1 MMKKYINQHKKIIF
15 FILESLK
22 PFRSY
27 IIGHLVIIVFTAVNI
42 SLMPLVSKILL
53 NKIIASQDL
62 DIFHEARLI
71 IIILIFSIIMPSI
84 FTRIS
89 DHIWANFLPK
99 LRHHITHN
107 SLSKLLNQSH
117 NFFQNHFSGS
127 IVNKVRD
134 LFNSTPKIIE
144 ISLYCFFQGFLAVFI
159 AFFTMSSINFFF
171 AFALLTWIA
180 IIIPLA
186 YKSAIL
192 TNRISMNVSSQQGKI
207 MGNIVDIF
215 ANIQNIKLFS
225 NAKHEINRADQLQEK
240 YTKLYLKRGLYLNKF
255 YTALSLISSL
265 YFVLCFIV
273 LVSLFS
279 HHKVTIG
286 DFVLILGINNFLHNI
301 IQDFMRQI
309 RNFLEE
315 ISVIKGA
322 LEEVDKEIKIK
333 NYPTKLQISKG
344 EIVFENVKFSYH
356 HSNPL
361 FSDKSITIKA
371 GQKVGLVGHSGSGKS
386 TFINL
391 LLRFYEVHEGRIL
404 IDDQDISMVSQ
415 DSLHEAIGVI
425 PQEAILFHRNI
436 IENISYGNKETL
448 SSRELLQKVI
458 DCSKKA
464 SAEKFIMKMPDNYY
478 SQVGERGVKL
488 SGGQRQRIS
497 IARAFFKN
505 APILILDE
513 ATSQLD
519 SVTENI
525 IQESLKN
532 LMKNKTTLVIAHRL
546 STLQMMDRIIV
557 FNKGKIVEDGT
568 HDELIKMNGYYNQLW
583 SAQSGGILTYQ
594 IGNATAQQMFSS
606 NK

>member
-1 MMKKYINQHKKIIF
+1 MKKYFNQNQKIIY
-15 FILESLK
+15 FIIDSIK
-22 PFRSY
+22 PFKRY
-27 IIGHLVIIVFTAVNI
+27 IISHFIIIIFTAVNI

-53 NKIIASQDL
+53 NKVIASQDL
-62 DIFHEARLI
+62 DILSEARLI
-71 IIILIFSIIMPSI
+71 LIALAISIILPSI
-84 FTRIS
+84 LARIS
-89 DHIWANFLPK
+89 DHIWSKFLPQLK
-99 LRHHITHN
+99 NHITHN
-107 SLSKLLNQSH
+107 SLTKLLNQSH
-117 NFFQNHFSGS
+117 NFFLNHFSGS

-144 ISLYCFFQGFLAVFI
+144 IFLYNFLQGFLAIFI

-171 AFALLTWIA
+171 AFALLTWVA

-192 TNRISMNVSSQQGKI
+192 TNRISMNVSNQQGKI

-225 NAKHEINRADQLQEK
+225 SAKYEIKRSDKLQEK
-240 YTKLYLKRGLYLNKF
+240 YTQLYLKRGLYLNKF
-255 YTALSLISSL
+255 YTVLSLISSC
-265 YFVLCFIV
+265 YFILCFIV
-273 LVSLFS
+273 LVSLFA

-286 DFVLILGINNFLHNI
+286 DFILILGINNFLHNI

-315 ISVIKGA
+315 VSVIKGA
-322 LEEVDKEIKIK
+322 LEEIDKEIKIK
-333 NYPTKLQISKG
+333 NHSTILKVSQG
-344 EIVFENVKFSYH
+344 EIIFENVKFSYH
-356 HSNPL
+356 HNNPL
-361 FSDKSITIKA
+361 FSDKSLTIKA

-404 IDDQDISMVSQ
+404 IDGQDISKVSQ
-415 DSLHEAIGVI
+415 DSLHDSIGVI
-425 PQEAILFHRNI
+425 PQESILFHRNI
-436 IENISYGNKETL
+436 IENISYGNKENLTKNQ
-448 SSRELLQKVI
+448 LLEKVI

-464 SAEKFIMKMPDNYY
+464 SADKFIMKMPENYY

-519 SVTENI
+519 SVTENV

-532 LMKNKTTLVIAHRL
+532 LMENKTTLVIAHRL

-568 HDELIKMNGYYNQLW
+568 HDELIKMNGYYNRLW
-583 SAQSGGILTYQ
+583 SAQSGGVLTYQ
-594 IGNATAQQMFSS
+594 IESATAQQLFSS

>member
-1 MMKKYINQHKKIIF
+1 MKKYFNQNQKIIY
-15 FILESLK
+15 FILDSIK
-22 PFRSY
+22 PFKRY
-27 IIGHLVIIVFTAVNI
+27 IISHFIIIIFTAVNI

-53 NKIIASQDL
+53 NKVIASQDL
-62 DIFHEARLI
+62 DILSEARLI
-71 IIILIFSIIMPSI
+71 LIALAISIILPSI
-84 FTRIS
+84 LARIS
-89 DHIWANFLPK
+89 DHIWSKFLPQLK
-99 LRHHITHN
+99 NHITHN
-107 SLSKLLNQSH
+107 SLTKLLNQSH
-117 NFFQNHFSGS
+117 NFFLNHFSGS

-144 ISLYCFFQGFLAVFI
+144 IFLYNFLQGFLAIFI

-171 AFALLTWIA
+171 AFALLTWVA

-192 TNRISMNVSSQQGKI
+192 TNRISMNVSNQQGKI

-225 NAKHEINRADQLQEK
+225 SAKYEIKRSDKLQEK
-240 YTKLYLKRGLYLNKF
+240 YTQLYLKRGLYLNKF
-255 YTALSLISSL
+255 YTVLSLISSC
-265 YFVLCFIV
+265 YFILCFIV
-273 LVSLFS
+273 LVSLFA

-286 DFVLILGINNFLHNI
+286 DFILILGINNFLHNI

-315 ISVIKGA
+315 VSVIKGA
-322 LEEVDKEIKIK
+322 LEEIDKEIKIK
-333 NYPTKLQISKG
+333 NHSTILKVSQG
-344 EIVFENVKFSYH
+344 EIIFENVKFSYH
-356 HSNPL
+356 HNNPL
-361 FSDKSITIKA
+361 FSDKSLTIKA

-404 IDDQDISMVSQ
+404 IDGQDISKVSQ
-415 DSLHEAIGVI
+415 DSLHDSIGVI
-425 PQEAILFHRNI
+425 PQESILFHRNI
-436 IENISYGNKETL
+436 IENISYGNKENLTKNQ
-448 SSRELLQKVI
+448 LLEKVI

-464 SAEKFIMKMPDNYY
+464 SADKFIMKMPENYY

-519 SVTENI
+519 SVTENV

-532 LMKNKTTLVIAHRL
+532 LMENKTTLVIAHRL

-568 HDELIKMNGYYNQLW
+568 HDELIKMNGYYNRLW
-583 SAQSGGILTYQ
+583 SAQSGGVLTYQ
-594 IGNATAQQMFSS
+594 IESATAQQLFSS